1 MTLFIICGSIT
12 FSQILAFSE
21 ATAGLS
27 SLVVDSDLRPLAILI
42 AMLLVLMFLGCFMDQ
57 VSMMMITIPIFMPL
71 VEQLG
76 FNVIWFGVLMLLVLE
91 ISLATPPFGLL
102 LFVVKGAAPDDTTME
117 QIIFSVLPF
126 IALAL
131 ILTVF
136 LILFP
141 EITLILPNLIAR

>member
-1 MTLFIICGSIT
+1 
-12 FSQILAFSE
+12 
-21 ATAGLS
+21 
-27 SLVVDSDLRPLAILI
+27 
-42 AMLLVLMFLGCFMDQ
+42 
-57 VSMMMITIPIFMPL
+57 MMIMIPIFMPL

-91 ISLATPPFGLL
+91 ISFVTPPFGLL
-102 LFVVKGAAPDDTTME
+102 LFVVKGAAPDDTTMG

-136 LILFP
+136 LIVFP